1 MNENAGKYE
10 GLERL
15 QCRRQ
20 VLEDLEKL
28 NLLLKTEDHHH
39 TIGHCQRCNTIIEPL
54 ISKQWFVKMKPLAK
68 PALDAVINGDI
79 TFIPERFTRIYTGWM
94 ENIRDWCISRQ
105 LWWGHRIPVWYCQSC
120 GQIICAKDDPAACPV
135 CDSHNLLQEED
146 VLDTWFSSALWPF
159 ATLGWPEKTQNLQDF
174 YPTSVLV
181 TGRDIIFFWVAR
193 MIFSGLEHTGQIPF
207 HSVNI
212 HGLILDRQGRKMS
225 KSLGNGIDPIDV
237 INRFGADTL
246 RFSMITGVTPGN
258 DIRFNWEKVEN
269 TRNFANKLWNAARFV
284 LMNLEGYEYTD
295 LKAAELQLADKWLL
309 TRLQEHK
316 TELDRHLENYELGE
330 AARTLYDFIWDDF
343 CDWYIELAKPRLSKG
358 SSPRERLIAQNVL
371 CTTLTEILRLL
382 HPFMPF
388 ITEEIYQNLP
398 GASETIMLDEWP
410 QTDTA
415 LLHPSALEEMTR
427 IMALIKAIRNIRG
440 EFMIN
445 PGTKIN
451 ILLVSASHHFRNLI
465 SDNHPYVKAMAGVE
479 NIKIESQTA
488 SPPAQAAAA
497 QFADSVLYIP
507 LEGIIDTGQ
516 EINRLNKE
524 LGKITKELEQS
535 AGKLN
540 NDKFLAKAPPD
551 VVNKEKTKLREAEI
565 RKEGILKRLHL
576 LRN

>member
-1 MNENAGKYE
+1 
-10 GLERL
+10 
-15 QCRRQ
+15 
-20 VLEDLEKL
+20 V
-28 NLLLKTEDHHH
+28 
-39 TIGHCQRCNTIIEPL
+39 
-54 ISKQWFVKMKPLAK
+54 V
-68 PALDAVINGDI
+68 NGSI
-79 TFIPERFTRIYTGWM
+79 TFIPERFTKIYTGWM

-120 GQIICAKDDPAACPV
+120 GQIICSKDDPAACPS
-135 CDSHNLLQEED
+135 CASHNLAQDED

-207 HSVNI
+207 HTVNI
-212 HGLILDRQGRKMS
+212 HGLILDHQGRKMS

-237 INRFGADTL
+237 INQFGADTL

-284 LMNLEGYEYTD
+284 LMNLDGYKYTD
-295 LKAAELQLADKWLL
+295 IKSSELQLADKWLL
-309 TRLQEHK
+309 TRIQQRK
-316 TELDRHLENYELGE
+316 TEINQHLENYELGE

-343 CDWYIELAKPRLSKG
+343 CDWYIELAKPRLSKT
-358 SSPRERLIAQNVL
+358 SAPHERLTAQNVL
-371 CTTLTEILRLL
+371 YTTLTEILRLL

-398 GASETIMLDEWP
+398 GANETIMLDAWP
-410 QTDTA
+410 QTDPA
-415 LLHPSALEEMTR
+415 LVQLSALEEMTQV
-427 IMALIKAIRNIRG
+427 MTLIKAIRNIRG
-440 EFMIN
+440 EFTIN

-451 ILLVSASHHFRNLI
+451 ILLVSSNEHFINLVA
-465 SDNHPYVKAMAGVE
+465 DNQSYIKTMAGVE
-479 NIKIESQTA
+479 NIKTENHLA
-488 SPPAQAAAA
+488 DPPAQAATA
-497 QFADSVLYIP
+497 QFTDSVLYIP
-507 LEGIIDTGQ
+507 LEGIINTEQ
-516 EINRLNKE
+516 EISRLNKE

-535 AGKLN
+535 AAKLN
-540 NDKFLAKAPPD
+540 NDKFLSKAPLD
-551 VVNKEKTKLREAEI
+551 VVDKERAKLKEAEI
-565 RKEGILKRLHL
+565 KKEGILKRLQL